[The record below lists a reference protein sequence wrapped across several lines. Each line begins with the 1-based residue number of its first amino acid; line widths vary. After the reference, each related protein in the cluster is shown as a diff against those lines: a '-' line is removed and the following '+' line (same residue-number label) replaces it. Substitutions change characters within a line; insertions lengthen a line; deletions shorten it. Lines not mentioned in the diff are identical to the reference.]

1 MPSYEQLYKVAQIC
15 QSFSAM
21 LLPIQVFFYDDEQQK
36 FYIIAGFKGNLTVN
50 IDTNRDLR
58 FKDEIE

>member
-15 QSFSAM
+15 QSLSAM

-36 FYIIAGFKGNLTVN
+36 FYIIAGFEGNLTVT
-50 IDTNRDLR
+50 IDINGDMR
-58 FKDEIE
+58 FRDEIE